1 MAKREDTSIRE
12 TMTRLL
18 PPVKIRRFAVET
30 GALKRRRKVDVA
42 CFVYSLVLGFAAGGE
57 RSIAGLRRTFERATG
72 ASLAPSAFYGRFTA
86 PLVRLLERLVA
97 ETLSRLA
104 AKSRPMRGLLARF
117 EEVLACDSTLL
128 RLHNAL
134 EEHYPSIWTH
144 YMKASAKL
152 SVVMNVA
159 GRGAKSILI
168 SPGSTHEL
176 GTFRC
181 GPWLR
186 GRLLIFD
193 LGYFRSELFREIGL
207 CGGFYLSRLK
217 KHNNPLILES
227 HRACDRWM
235 VGKRLTD
242 VLAEARVDAIDLD
255 VELRYVLRSGPRKGS
270 HTLVARVLGTRD
282 PESDELRLYV
292 TNAPTTHLE
301 AKHVAAIYAARWEIE
316 LLFRE
321 LKKHYRIDQ
330 TKSRNRH
337 VAEALIYASVLTLL
351 VARQLRSWL
360 IAHRP
365 ALAERMPFD
374 RWAALVETFAHDI
387 LDILVGPREIQLALA
402 RRLKRL
408 LLHEAVDPNR
418 WRMHLVERAQCGT
431 LLEKRKCA

>member
-12 TMTRLL
+12 TLTRLL
-18 PPVKIRRFAVET
+18 PPVKIRRFAVEA

-42 CFVYSLVLGFAAGGE
+42 SFVYSLVLGFAVGSE

-72 ASLAPSAFYGRFTA
+72 ASLAPSAFYDRFTA

-104 AKSRPMRGLLARF
+104 AKARPLRGLLARF

-128 RLHNAL
+128 RLHDAL
-134 EEHYPSIWTH
+134 EELYPSVWTNH
-144 YMKASAKL
+144 TKASAKL
-152 SVVMNVA
+152 AVVMNVA
-159 GRGAKSILI
+159 GRGAKRVLVTH
-168 SPGSTHEL
+168 GSEHDL
-176 GTFRC
+176 GTLRC
-181 GPWLR
+181 GAWLR

-193 LGYFRSELFREIGL
+193 LGFFRSELFREIGL
-207 CGGFYLSRLK
+207 CGGYFLTRLK
-217 KHNNPLILES
+217 KHNNPRVLASRRVEHLW
-227 HRACDRWM
+227 A
-235 VGKRLTD
+235 VGARLTD
-242 VLAEARVDAIDLD
+242 VLAEVRDDLLDLD
-255 VELRYVLRSGPRKGS
+255 VELRYVLRRGPRKGS
-270 HTLVARVLGTRD
+270 HTLAARVLGVRD
-282 PESDELRLYV
+282 PETGELRLYV
-292 TNAPTTHLE
+292 TNAPATHLD
-301 AKHVAAIYAARWEIE
+301 ARHVAAIYAARWEIE

-337 VAEALIYASVLTLL
+337 VAEALIYAAVLTLL
-351 VARQLRSWL
+351 VARRLHQWL
-360 IAHRP
+360 LAHRP
-365 ALAERMPFD
+365 DLADRVPFD

-387 LDILVGPREIQLALA
+387 LDILVGPREIRLALA

-431 LLEKRKCA
+431 LLEKRTCA